1 MGRDSGNTLLII
13 TKNLTDTLDMK
24 RFGAL
29 FDLDGVL
36 VDSESLYTRFWSEME
51 ERFPTGDPNY
61 AINIK
66 GMTLTKILG
75 NYPEDQ
81 RQAVVKAIHDF
92 EETMVYPVM
101 PGVYDFL
108 AMLRKSGA
116 STAIVTSSDSVKMSY
131 LFDQHPDFREL
142 FDVII
147 DGSMVKKSKPDPEG
161 YLTAA
166 AALGFDAA
174 DCIVFEDS
182 IQGLEAGR
190 ASGARVVGLA
200 TTFPRQRI
208 KPLADIVIDSFEGL
222 QISDIIDL

>member
-1 MGRDSGNTLLII
+1 
-13 TKNLTDTLDMK
+13 MK

-36 VDSESLYTRFWSEME
+36 VDSESLYTAFWSDME
-51 ERFPTGDPNY
+51 DRFPTGDPNY
-61 AINIK
+61 AVNIK

-81 RQAVVKAIHDF
+81 RQDVVKAIHDF

-101 PGVYDFL
+101 PGVYGFL
-108 AMLRKSGA
+108 AALRSAEA
-116 STAIVTSSDSVKMSY
+116 STAIVTSSDSVKMEY
-131 LFDQHPDFREL
+131 LFGQHPEFREL
-142 FDVII
+142 FDVIV

-166 AALGFDAA
+166 SALGFDAA

-182 IQGLEAGR
+182 IQGLQAGR
-190 ASGARVVGLA
+190 ASGAKVVGLA
-200 TTFPRQRI
+200 TTFPRERI
-208 KPLADIVIDSFEGL
+208 ETLADIVIDSFEGL
-222 QISDIIDL
+222 KISDIVEL